1 MTIFLL
7 SGWSGSGK
15 DAVGSIL
22 GTYGFQRLA
31 FADALKVQV
40 AEELNIPLQ
49 WTHTQH
55 GKRLMVRGKTVRD
68 HLIQRGQE
76 IRIEQGDPG
85 YFAKKACEE
94 IKDDK
99 HYVITDWRL
108 FAEYTVMKEF
118 CISKNIILVTI
129 RIVRT
134 GQETSYVKDSLTEH
148 ELNTFPFD
156 VTVRNTGASMSDL
169 QEELVMKL
177 KGLI

>member
-1 MTIFLL
+1 MAIFLL

-55 GKRLMVRGKTVRD
+55 GKRLIVRGKTVRD

-76 IRIEQGDPG
+76 IRIEQCDPG
-85 YFAKKACEE
+85 YFARKVYSK
-94 IKDDK
+94 IDTSKN
-99 HYVITDWRL
+99 YVITDWRL
-108 FAEYTVMKEF
+108 LAEYKALEDFTFKVITVR
-118 CISKNIILVTI
+118 VT
-129 RIVRT
+129 RN
-134 GQETSYVKDSLTEH
+134 GQETSYINDSLTEH
-148 ELNTFPFD
+148 ELDTFPFD
-156 VTVRNTGASMSDL
+156 VIIINNGQTWEKL
-169 QEELVMKL
+169 EEEITKKL
-177 KGLI
+177 ANWL

>member
-1 MTIFLL
+1 MVIFLL

-15 DAVGSIL
+15 DAVGSVL
-22 GTYGFQRLA
+22 GNYGFQRLA

-55 GKRLMVRGKTVRD
+55 GKRLVVRGKTVRE
-68 HLIQRGQE
+68 HLIKRGQE

-94 IKDDK
+94 IKDNN

-108 FAEYTVMKEF
+108 FAEYNVIKEF

-129 RIVRT
+129 RVIRI

-148 ELNTFPFD
+148 ELDGFAFD
-156 VTVRNTGASMSDL
+156 VTVSNTGASMSDL
-169 QEELVMKL
+169 QEELIMKL
-177 KGLI
+177 RGLI

>member
-1 MTIFLL
+1 MVIFLL
-7 SGWSGSGK
+7 RGWSGSGK

-31 FADALKVQV
+31 FADVLKVQV

-85 YFAKKACEE
+85 YFARKVYNQLNPSKN
-94 IKDDK
+94 
-99 HYVITDWRL
+99 YVITDWRL
-108 FAEYTVMKEF
+108 LAEYKALADFNLNVVTV
-118 CISKNIILVTI
+118 
-129 RIVRT
+129 RIKMN

-148 ELNTFPFD
+148 ELDNFPFD
-156 VTVRNTGASMSDL
+156 AILINTGQNMESL
-169 QEELVMKL
+169 EEELLKKL
-177 KGLI
+177 ANWL